1 MSKGLKS
8 IGKSIGSVAKT
19 VAPVASFIPGIGP
32 IASAAIGAGGA
43 ALSGDNRQSI
53 LQSGL
58 MGGLGSLG
66 VGALTGGGGLSSIL
80 GGLGG
85 LFGGGQQVPPG
96 GYKIGTT
103 VYDANGNI
111 VSDSMA
117 SGGGGFLSGL
127 GSLLQG
133 GLGSLLGGGSTA
145 AGGAQGGAGSLL
157 PLLASGGL
165 GYLLANQLGGGGGS
179 APKQQTVMDQATT
192 DYFNRPT
199 RTLDMDSFRTAAT
212 AAGNDPTTHAAL
224 NWDKFM
230 RGGGYYNVG
239 APPAATPAPAAATP
253 AVPAAAEGGSL
264 EDILRRAGRRLPR
277 SSNDIEMRLPAP
289 GSYDIDPE
297 ALIENLPGAITEK
310 ERELLRQLGRLP
322 SRRDMMRSMP
332 GAITEREREIMLQ
345 AEPYARGGSTGG
357 LGATRALP
365 SRHSKGGGNGRADTI
380 DAKLSDG
387 EYVIDAET
395 VSMLGDGSNDEG
407 ARILDDMRKRVR
419 SHKGK
424 ALSRGQISPNAKS
437 PLAYMKGARK

>member
-8 IGKSIGSVAKT
+8 IGKSLGSVAKT

-32 IASAAIGAGGA
+32 LASAAIGAGGA
-43 ALSGDNRQSI
+43 ALAGDNRQSI

-66 VGALTGGGGLSSIL
+66 IGALGGSGGLSGIL

-85 LFGGGQQVPPG
+85 ILGGGQQVPPG

-103 VYDANGNI
+103 VYDSNGNI

-117 SGGGGFLSGL
+117 SGGGFLGGL

-133 GLGSLLGGGSTA
+133 GLGSLLGGGASA
-145 AGGAQGGAGSLL
+145 AGGAQGGSALGGLL

-165 GYLLANQLGGGGGS
+165 GYLLANQIGS
-179 APKQQTVMDQATT
+179 NKPTQQTVMDQATT

-199 RTLDMDSFRTAAT
+199 RTLDMDSFRSAAT

-239 APPAATPAPAAATP
+239 APPAATPAPAPAAT
-253 AVPAAAEGGSL
+253 PAAAEGGSL
-264 EDILRRAGRRLPR
+264 EDILARAYRRKVGGAMTDADRGALMRR
-277 SSNDIEMRLPAP
+277 MPAY
-289 GSYDIDPE
+289 GEPE
-297 ALIENLPGAITEK
+297 AMIDSDAMAQNMPGAMTIEEMEFLKRT
-310 ERELLRQLGRLP
+310 GRLP
-322 SRRDMMRSMP
+322 PMSREMRDRMMV
-332 GAITEREREIMLQ
+332 
-345 AEPYARGGSTGG
+345 PYARGGT
-357 LGATRALP
+357 AP
-365 SRHSKGGGNGRADTI
+365 RHSKGGGSGRADTI

-387 EYVIDAET
+387 EFVIDAET
-395 VSMLGDGSNDEG
+395 VSLLGDGSNDEG
-407 ARILDDMRKRVR
+407 ARILDEMRERVR
-419 SHKGK
+419 AHKGK
-424 ALSRGQISPNAKS
+424 ALSRGKISPNAKS
-437 PLAYMKGARK
+437 PLAYMKGASK